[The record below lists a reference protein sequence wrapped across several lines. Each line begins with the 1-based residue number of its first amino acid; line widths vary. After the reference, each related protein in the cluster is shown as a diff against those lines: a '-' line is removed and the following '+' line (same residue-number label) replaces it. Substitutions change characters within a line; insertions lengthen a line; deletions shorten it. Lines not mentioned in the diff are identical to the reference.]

1 MSKNKIGE
9 RIKAT
14 RIEKEIKQCQ
24 LAEQIGVSSKYLS
37 AIECGAKQ
45 PSLDLLID
53 IANAL
58 GASTDYL
65 LSDYL
70 NEQVLFHNSPLEEQL
85 SSLSDEQLRKLINLI
100 DILIRTEIL

>member
-14 RIEKEIKQCQ
+14 RIENEVKQCH
-24 LAEQIGVSSKYLS
+24 LAEQIGVNSKYLS

-58 GASTDYL
+58 KVSTDYL

-70 NEQVLFHNSPLEEQL
+70 SEQVLFRNSPLSEQL

-100 DILIRTEIL
+100 DILIRSEIL

>member
-1 MSKNKIGE
+1 MNKSKIGE

-14 RIEKEIKQCQ
+14 RIENDIKQCQ
-24 LAEQIGVSSKYLS
+24 LAEQIGVNSKYLS

-70 NEQVLFHNSPLEEQL
+70 NTQVLFRNSPLSKQL
-85 SSLSDEQLRKLINLI
+85 LSLSEEQLRKLINLI